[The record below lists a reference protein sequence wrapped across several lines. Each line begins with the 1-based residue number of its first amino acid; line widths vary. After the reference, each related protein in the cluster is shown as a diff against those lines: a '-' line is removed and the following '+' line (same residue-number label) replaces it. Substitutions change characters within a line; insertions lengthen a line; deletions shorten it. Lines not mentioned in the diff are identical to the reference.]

1 MIVAE
6 GYAEPVSSPGMPMLA
21 RDPVMVRTNPAVAAA
36 LAVALIGAATI
47 LGAWFFEFGL
57 GLPPC
62 PLCLQQR
69 IPYYAAIPLALVVAL
84 AAVRKAPR
92 ALVVAGLGVIAL
104 AMLIG
109 VVLGVYHAGIEW
121 KWWQG
126 PQDCS
131 GPLVPLGSRGLLEQL
146 QSINVVRCD
155 EAPWSFLGLSL
166 AGYNALISALLAAIA
181 VWGIV
186 AQRRAPS

>member
-1 MIVAE
+1 MR
-6 GYAEPVSSPGMPMLA
+6 EPVRSPGMPMLA

-36 LAVALIGAATI
+36 LAVALVGAATI

-57 GLPPC
+57 GLAPC

-69 IPYYAAIPLALVVAL
+69 IPYYAAIPLALVVAV
-84 AAVRKAPR
+84 AAERKAPR

-109 VVLGVYHAGIEW
+109 VALGVYHAGIEW

-166 AGYNALISALLAAIA
+166 AGYNALISALLAALA